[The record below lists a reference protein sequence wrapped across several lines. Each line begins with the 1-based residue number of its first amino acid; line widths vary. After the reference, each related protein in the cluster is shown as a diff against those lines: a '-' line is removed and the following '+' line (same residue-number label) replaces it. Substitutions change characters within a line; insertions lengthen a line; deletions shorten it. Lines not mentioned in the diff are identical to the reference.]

1 MHLLVEA
8 AGVEPASENSSI
20 QLSSGA
26 VYLLIFPS
34 DSADKQALMEGIPLY
49 VARAG
54 KLSRNVD
61 R

>member
-1 MHLLVEA
+1 MEA

-20 QLSSGA
+20 QFAPGA

-34 DSADKQALMEGIPLY
+34 GSADKQALPKGIPSY

-54 KLSRNVD
+54 NLSRDVD